1 MFTTGIGTLIIRTL
15 AIVIDE
21 DVEVLR
27 FELRRR
33 GDSMP
38 ADSYQLLEV
47 MEKLQTTLS
56 VDFDIN
62 KFQGYLK
69 SKARSAS
76 PTFSAFP
83 AFQSSSMIPEGKGAD
98 YERLR
103 RRLRE
108 VREYSSICRSNLL
121 HSNPG

>member
-1 MFTTGIGTLIIRTL
+1 MSSRPVPSIQELETLIIRTL

-69 SKARSAS
+69 SVRRAA
-76 PTFSAFP
+76 
-83 AFQSSSMIPEGKGAD
+83 
-98 YERLR
+98 
-103 RRLRE
+103 RRL
-108 VREYSSICRSNLL
+108 
-121 HSNPG
+121 HSVLSQHSRAAA